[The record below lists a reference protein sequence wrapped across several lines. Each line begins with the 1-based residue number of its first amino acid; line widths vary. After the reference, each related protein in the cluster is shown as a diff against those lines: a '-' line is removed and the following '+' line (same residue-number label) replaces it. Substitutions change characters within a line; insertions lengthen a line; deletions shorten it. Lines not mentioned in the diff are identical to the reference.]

1 SVEFSGW
8 RDGSVVEVVAGATL
22 TLECLVKDARPAPSV
37 WWYRDGLQLDQG
49 QVEERVEVSPLARR
63 WNVRSRFV
71 VRAKAED
78 DGKLYTCEA
87 DHPALRGTSDP
98 LLASITLSVL
108 HEPGRPSISG
118 YRTGEV
124 LVAGE
129 RRTLV
134 CRVSGGNPRPWL
146 TWHRRGLLL
155 DDTTTADA
163 AG

>member
-1 SVEFSGW
+1 EM
-8 RDGSVVEVVAGATL
+8 VAGASL
-22 TLECLVKDARPAPSV
+22 VLECLVTDARPAAIIM
-37 WWYRDGLQLDQG
+37 WHKDGLLLDQG
-49 QVEERVEVSPLARR
+49 LVEERVEASSQPRR
-63 WNVRSRFV
+63 WSVRSRLSV
-71 VRAKAED
+71 TAAPED

-87 DHPALRGTSDP
+87 DHPALRRSSDP

-146 TWHRRGLLL
+146 TW
-155 DDTTTADA
+155 
-163 AG
+163 